1 MERRNIP
8 QRFHVPS
15 RSPTIIYPTPRAHS
29 LERRDLKRPSSVSN
43 WVLTQLYSFDR
54 MSFRTNVP
62 LVVTKRRID
71 SSILSAGR
79 HIVKRTMS
87 YRRRRLDRQANAIE
101 TILASHKIQGRV
113 WGGTVTPRFIRYD
126 LTAALGT
133 RIQKVLSLR
142 DEIAYS
148 LGVSDIRI
156 YRQGGVIRVEVP
168 LNRPQVVHLTTLRD
182 SLPTLPKLTAI
193 LGVESD
199 GAPLLLRLPSPD
211 VAHVLVA
218 GTTGSGKTALLRSII
233 LSLIDGNPQR
243 FLQLALID
251 PKGRGFAMFA
261 GAPHLVRPIVTNGDA
276 AAGLL
281 WDLVAEMERRDREN
295 RNVPAIV
302 IVIDELAD
310 LRMVGGKKVED
321 ALARLTQRGREA
333 GVHVIVATQRP
344 AATVVGGLVKA
355 NLPVR
360 LVGAV
365 GSPEDAKVAT
375 GIARSGAERLKGR
388 GDFLLISR
396 GEIIRFQ
403 AAYATEKEARNII
416 RRLQT
421 PPPPRSSL
429 HTRPT
434 GDMLAYGR
442 PQ

>member
-1 MERRNIP
+1 M
-8 QRFHVPS
+8 
-15 RSPTIIYPTPRAHS
+15 T
-29 LERRDLKRPSSVSN
+29 
-43 WVLTQLYSFDR
+43 
-54 MSFRTNVP
+54 
-62 LVVTKRRID
+62 
-71 SSILSAGR
+71 
-79 HIVKRTMS
+79 

-101 TILASHKIQGRV
+101 SILATHKIQGRV

-168 LNRPQVVHLTTLRD
+168 LNRPQVVRLTSLRD
-182 SLPTLPKLTAI
+182 SLPALPRLTAI
-193 LGVESD
+193 LGVDGD

-218 GTTGSGKTALLRSII
+218 GTTGSGKTALLRSMI
-233 LSLIDGNPQR
+233 LSLIDKNPQR

-251 PKGRGFAMFA
+251 PKGRGFAMFD
-261 GAPHLVRPIVTNGDA
+261 GAPHLLRPVITDGRA
-276 AAGLL
+276 AISLL
-281 WDLVAEMERRDREN
+281 WDLVAEMERRDKES
-295 RNVPAIV
+295 RNAPAIV

-310 LRMVGGKKVED
+310 LRMANGKEVED
-321 ALARLTQRGREA
+321 VLARLTQRGREA
-333 GVHVIVATQRP
+333 GIHVVVATQRP
-344 AATVVGGLVKA
+344 AATVVGSLVKA

-388 GDFLLISR
+388 GDFLLIAR
-396 GEIIRFQ
+396 GETIRFQ
-403 AAYATEKEARNII
+403 AAYAEEKEARAIV
-416 RRLQT
+416 RRLQAPSPT
-421 PPPPRSSL
+421 RSGV
-429 HTRPT
+429 HTHFNKGVR
-434 GDMLAYGR
+434 AYGR
-442 PQ
+442 